1 LGASTFVSSLSLSG
15 TSGCAEIGCRA
26 RRAATLARYAA
37 LYADLVIAP
46 IQIADPHHTPRARSA
61 REEDDF
67 RYQTAGTVLCIRELG
82 PVIDAGL
89 ARVIAPELYFCPGCK
104 ERAAARVRRVRVE
117 ARKLA
122 SRNRRSF
129 SIACVR
135 DAPTTVRIRGPQE
148 YCEHPEFF
156 RIFPKRPEWLP
167 NLGDPDGTNLPP
179 RVLRNS
185 KIVDGVFSKIAGDVV
200 LQEFLGSRYD
210 AAITSNPGELALLS
224 RLNPSDSVYSRAASA
239 LAHITHTLPL
249 FAEANLE
256 KAIRIRREEP
266 DTFLVYRRAL
276 GELLQEVISSGSQIS
291 GRRIVEMSAD
301 LLQPELAKLRELAN
315 SVKRKAK
322 SKARMRLALAGA
334 VLSLGLFKGLLP
346 SEFAALG
353 GASILGL
360 VDSLGELRTSNDTVR
375 NENFYFLL

>member
-1 LGASTFVSSLSLSG
+1 MNPVLSILERNDLSNPDQIRESLLEKWSVKRIEDLIGAIYEAAVSDDALQRRREQDAEAGLGASTFVSSLSLSG

-129 SIACVR
+129 SIACVS

-200 LQEFLGSRYD
+200 LQAFLGSRYD
-210 AAITSNPGELALLS
+210 AKSITSNPGELALL
-224 RLNPSDSVYSRAASA
+224 
-239 LAHITHTLPL
+239 
-249 FAEANLE
+249 
-256 KAIRIRREEP
+256 
-266 DTFLVYRRAL
+266 
-276 GELLQEVISSGSQIS
+276 
-291 GRRIVEMSAD
+291 
-301 LLQPELAKLRELAN
+301 
-315 SVKRKAK
+315 
-322 SKARMRLALAGA
+322 
-334 VLSLGLFKGLLP
+334 
-346 SEFAALG
+346 
-353 GASILGL
+353 
-360 VDSLGELRTSNDTVR
+360 
-375 NENFYFLL
+375 

>member
-1 LGASTFVSSLSLSG
+1 M
-15 TSGCAEIGCRA
+15 
-26 RRAATLARYAA
+26 
-37 LYADLVIAP
+37 
-46 IQIADPHHTPRARSA
+46 
-61 REEDDF
+61 
-67 RYQTAGTVLCIRELG
+67 
-82 PVIDAGL
+82 
-89 ARVIAPELYFCPGCK
+89 
-104 ERAAARVRRVRVE
+104 
-117 ARKLA
+117 
-122 SRNRRSF
+122 
-129 SIACVR
+129 
-135 DAPTTVRIRGPQE
+135 
-148 YCEHPEFF
+148 
-156 RIFPKRPEWLP
+156 
-167 NLGDPDGTNLPP
+167 
-179 RVLRNS
+179 
-185 KIVDGVFSKIAGDVV
+185 
-200 LQEFLGSRYD
+200 
-210 AAITSNPGELALLS
+210 
-224 RLNPSDSVYSRAASA
+224 
-239 LAHITHTLPL
+239 LPL

-375 NENFYFLL
+375 NENFYFLLRLTS